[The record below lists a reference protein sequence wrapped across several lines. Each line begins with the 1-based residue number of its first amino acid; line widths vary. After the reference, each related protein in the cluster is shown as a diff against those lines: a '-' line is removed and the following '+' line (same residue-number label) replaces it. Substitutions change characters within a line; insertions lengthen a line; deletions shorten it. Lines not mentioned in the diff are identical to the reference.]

1 MEVLGTDMTN
11 PKPLVNLRA
20 TLKQLKQ
27 EMKSMDVRLGV
38 VQNQVTAALLRESG
52 GGNDAEWQNN
62 YRDEPGMTVDANGDR
77 DGCNVS

>member
-1 MEVLGTDMTN
+1 MEDLGSDMTN
-11 PKPLVNLRA
+11 PKPLVNLRS

-38 VQNQVTAALLRESG
+38 VQSQVTGALLRET
-52 GGNDAEWQNN
+52 GGNDVDWPNA
-62 YRDEPGMTVDANGDR
+62 YMDEPGIGMDANGDR